1 MGAGGRSAL
10 GCRSLV
16 AAGASSLTR
25 KRAVTE
31 KPPSRRLPGGKWVA
45 CSVPSEPF
53 SAQPKT
59 QVHPDLISVVRDLG
73 FTERRSQL
81 VVLSGPEVGR
91 VVDVAKLPFVVGKG
105 EECDLVLSEPTVSR
119 THFSIESDDGAVV
132 IRDLGSTN
140 GTWIDHSSGRLQGT
154 EFRIKEA
161 WLRPGTVLR
170 AGQAQLRF
178 EPVFKPLD
186 LAPATTERFGSLV
199 GRSVRMRQI
208 FTLLERVA
216 KTEATVVIFGETGTG
231 KSAVAQAIHESSSRK
246 NGPFVTVDCGAIA
259 ENLIE
264 SELFGHEK
272 GAFTG
277 ADRMRQGALERAQGG
292 TLFVDELVDL
302 RLDLQPRLLRVLEE
316 REVRRVGG
324 NAALKL
330 DVRIIAASRFDL
342 WREVQE
348 KRFREDLY
356 FRLAVFT
363 LPLPSL
369 RERKEDIPLL
379 ATAFARSPTLV
390 AGGGDRLLARFGP
403 AVFDRLM
410 NHPFPGNVREL
421 RNVVERAVTLDSD
434 PNEML
439 TSSLFPATP
448 SFPPTSAS
456 PTPTLPS
463 LALPPDTPTQ
473 PLSFRG
479 AGGANDSRVPLEADC
494 TLPFKEAKEQLLERF
509 EAAYFRRLVAHSD
522 GNASA
527 MARAAGID
535 RKHLYTLAKK
545 HHLDLKGRPDAKDP

>member
-1 MGAGGRSAL
+1 MAGP
-10 GCRSLV
+10 
-16 AAGASSLTR
+16 T
-25 KRAVTE
+25 
-31 KPPSRRLPGGKWVA
+31 
-45 CSVPSEPF
+45 F
-53 SAQPKT
+53 SAIPTT
-59 QVHPDLISVVRDLG
+59 QVHSDTLSASHDLG
-73 FTERRSQL
+73 FTERRCRL
-81 VVLSGPEVGR
+81 VVLSGPETGK
-91 VVDVAKLPFVVGKG
+91 VVDVTKSPFLVGKG
-105 EECDLVLSEPTVSR
+105 EECDLVLTEPTVSR
-119 THFSIESDDGAVV
+119 NHFQIESDSGAFV

-140 GTWIDHSSGRLQGT
+140 GSWIDQ
-154 EFRIKEA
+154 FRIKEA
-161 WLRPGTVLR
+161 WLRPGTVLK

-186 LAPATTERFGSLV
+186 IEPASTERFATLV

-231 KSAVAQAIHESSSRK
+231 KSAVAQAIHEGSTRK
-246 NGPFVTVDCGAIA
+246 GGPFITVDCGAIA

-277 ADRMRQGALERAQGG
+277 ADRLRQGALERAQGG
-292 TLFVDELVDL
+292 TLFIDELVDL
-302 RLDLQPRLLRVLEE
+302 RIDLQPRLLRVLEE

-324 NAALKL
+324 NTPIKL

-379 ATAFARSPTLV
+379 ATAFARQHKLV
-390 AGGGDRLLARFGP
+390 PGGGERLLARFSP
-403 AVFDRLM
+403 SVVEKLM

-421 RNVVERAVTLDSD
+421 RNVIERAITLDSD
-434 PNEML
+434 PTEML
-439 TSSLFPATP
+439 TSSLFGGPVLSSTLPTALGPPIAPPASEQTARMP
-448 SFPPTSAS
+448 LPPR
-456 PTPTLPS
+456 TPTAPLPVS
-463 LALPPDTPTQ
+463 LPNSGPLGASVTSSPSSPD
-473 PLSFRG
+473 
-479 AGGANDSRVPLEADC
+479 DRVTLAADC
-494 TLPFKEAKEQLLERF
+494 SLPFKEAKEQLLEQF
-509 EAAYFRRLVAHSD
+509 EAEYFRRLLRTNN

-527 MARAAGID
+527 IARTAGID
-535 RKHLYTLAKK
+535 RKHLYTLFKK
-545 HHLDLKGRPDAKDP
+545 HNLELKGRES

>member
-1 MGAGGRSAL
+1 M
-10 GCRSLV
+10 
-16 AAGASSLTR
+16 ASPT
-25 KRAVTE
+25 
-31 KPPSRRLPGGKWVA
+31 
-45 CSVPSEPF
+45 F
-53 SAQPKT
+53 SAIPPT
-59 QVHPDLISVVRDLG
+59 QVHSDLSSVGHDLG

-81 VVLSGPEVGR
+81 VVMSGPEAGR
-91 VVDVAKLPFVVGKG
+91 VVDVVKSPFVVGKG
-105 EECDLVLSEPTVSR
+105 EECDLVLTEPTVSR
-119 THFSIESDDGAVV
+119 THFNIESDQGAFV

-140 GTWIDHSSGRLQGT
+140 GTWIDQ
-154 EFRIKEA
+154 FRIKEA

-186 LAPATTERFGSLV
+186 LAPAATERFGSLV

-231 KSAVAQAIHESSSRK
+231 KSAVAQAIHESSLRK
-246 NGPFVTVDCGAIA
+246 SGPFITVDCGAIA

-277 ADRMRQGALERAQGG
+277 ADRLRQGALERAQGG
-292 TLFVDELVDL
+292 TLFIDELVDL

-324 NAALKL
+324 NAAIKL

-379 ATAFARSPTLV
+379 ATAFARAHKLV
-390 AGGGDRLLARFGP
+390 PGGGDRLLSRFGP
-403 AVFDRLM
+403 AAFDKLM

-421 RNVVERAVTLDSD
+421 RNVIERSITLDSD

-439 TSSLFPATP
+439 TSSLFPSLSP
-448 SFPPTSAS
+448 SMPNL
-456 PTPTLPS
+456 TPTLTPG
-463 LALPPDTPTQ
+463 ALPPTAPLPLPPRTPTQ
-473 PLSFRG
+473 PLTPPAVIRPGFAMP
-479 AGGANDSRVPLEADC
+479 AGGDDSRVALEADC

-509 EAAYFRRLVAHSD
+509 EAAYFKRLVAHSD

-545 HHLDLKGRPDAKDP
+545 HHLDLKGRPEG

>member
-1 MGAGGRSAL
+1 M
-10 GCRSLV
+10 
-16 AAGASSLTR
+16 ASPT
-25 KRAVTE
+25 
-31 KPPSRRLPGGKWVA
+31 
-45 CSVPSEPF
+45 F
-53 SAQPKT
+53 SAIPTT
-59 QVHPDLISVVRDLG
+59 QVHSDLISTAHDLG

-81 VVLSGPEVGR
+81 VVMTGPETGR
-91 VVDVAKLPFVVGKG
+91 VVDIVKTPFVVGKG

-119 THFSIESDDGAVV
+119 THFNIENEEGALV

-140 GTWIDHSSGRLQGT
+140 GTWIDQ
-154 EFRIKEA
+154 FRIKEA

-186 LAPATTERFGSLV
+186 LAPASTERFGSLV

-246 NGPFVTVDCGAIA
+246 RGPFITVDCGAIA

-277 ADRMRQGALERAQGG
+277 AERLRQGALERAQGG
-292 TLFVDELVDL
+292 TLFIDELVDL

-324 NAALKL
+324 NTAIKL

-342 WREVQE
+342 WREVQD

-379 ATAFARSPTLV
+379 ATAFARAHKLV
-390 AGGGDRLLARFGP
+390 PGGGDPLLARFGP
-403 AVFDRLM
+403 AVFDKLM
-410 NHPFPGNVREL
+410 AHPFPGNVREL
-421 RNVVERAVTLDSD
+421 RNVIERAITLDSD

-439 TSSLFPATP
+439 TSSLFP
-448 SFPPTSAS
+448 SAS
-456 PTPTLPS
+456 PSLQSLAVPAPVAITPLPS
-463 LALPPDTPTQ
+463 PPHTPTQ
-473 PLSFRG
+473 PLPVPSGRLPPG
-479 AGGANDSRVPLEADC
+479 VLGTGDDSRVPLQADC

-509 EAAYFRRLVAHSD
+509 EAAYFKRLVAHSD

-527 MARAAGID
+527 MARSAGID

-545 HHLDLKGRPDAKDP
+545 HNLDLKGRPEG

>member
-1 MGAGGRSAL
+1 MSAG
-10 GCRSLV
+10 
-16 AAGASSLTR
+16 
-25 KRAVTE
+25 
-31 KPPSRRLPGGKWVA
+31 
-45 CSVPSEPF
+45 
-53 SAQPKT
+53 
-59 QVHPDLISVVRDLG
+59 RDLG

-81 VVLSGPEVGR
+81 VVLTGPEAGR
-91 VVDVAKLPFVVGKG
+91 VVDIVKSPFVVGKG
-105 EECDLVLSEPTVSR
+105 EECDLVLSEATVSR
-119 THFSIESDDGAVV
+119 THFNIESEEGAFV

-140 GTWIDHSSGRLQGT
+140 GTWIDQ
-154 EFRIKEA
+154 FRIKEA
-161 WLRPGTVLR
+161 YLRPGTVLR

-178 EPVFKPLD
+178 EPVFKSLE
-186 LAPATTERFGSLV
+186 LAPAATERFGALV

-246 NGPFVTVDCGAIA
+246 SGPFVTVDCGAIA

-277 ADRMRQGALERAQGG
+277 ADRLRQGALERAQGG
-292 TLFVDELVDL
+292 TLFIDELVDL

-324 NAALKL
+324 NTAIKL
-330 DVRIIAASRFDL
+330 NVRIIAASRFDL
-342 WREVQE
+342 WREVQD

-379 ATAFARSPTLV
+379 ATAFARAHKLV
-390 AGGGDRLLARFGP
+390 PGGGDRLLARFGP
-403 AVFDRLM
+403 AVFDPLM

-421 RNVVERAVTLDSD
+421 RNVVERAITLDSD
-434 PNEML
+434 PGEML
-439 TSSLFPATP
+439 TSSLFPTATL
-448 SFPPTSAS
+448 
-456 PTPTLPS
+456 PTLSMAPAAS
-463 LALPPDTPTQ
+463 AAAPLTAAPLSAPATLPLPPHTPPQ
-473 PLSFRG
+473 PVPLAAVPLPLNVGDLNPLGRAFPLNRG
-479 AGGANDSRVPLEADC
+479 DDSRVSLPADC

-509 EAAYFRRLVAHSD
+509 EAAYFKRLLAHSD

-545 HHLDLKGRPDAKDP
+545 HHLDLKGKPES

>member
-1 MGAGGRSAL
+1 M
-10 GCRSLV
+10 
-16 AAGASSLTR
+16 AS
-25 KRAVTE
+25 
-31 KPPSRRLPGGKWVA
+31 P
-45 CSVPSEPF
+45 PF
-53 SAQPKT
+53 SALPTT
-59 QVHPDLISVVRDLG
+59 QVHSDLVSAVQDLG

-81 VVLSGPEVGR
+81 VVLTGPETGR
-91 VVDVAKLPFVVGKG
+91 VVDITKSPFVVGKG

-119 THFSIESDDGAVV
+119 THFNIESDQGAFV

-140 GTWIDHSSGRLQGT
+140 GTWIDQ
-154 EFRIKEA
+154 FRIKEA

-170 AGQAQLRF
+170 AGQAQIRF

-186 LAPATTERFGSLV
+186 LAPAATEKFGSLV

-246 NGPFVTVDCGAIA
+246 SGPFVTVDCGAIA

-277 ADRMRQGALERAQGG
+277 ADRLRQGALERAQGG
-292 TLFVDELVDL
+292 TLFIDELVDL

-324 NAALKL
+324 NAAIKL

-379 ATAFARSPTLV
+379 ATAFARAHKLV
-390 AGGGDRLLARFGP
+390 PGGGDRLLARFGP
-403 AVFDRLM
+403 TVFDKLM
-410 NHPFPGNVREL
+410 SHPFPGNVREL
-421 RNVVERAVTLDSD
+421 RNVIERAITLDSD
-434 PNEML
+434 PTEML
-439 TSSLFPATP
+439 TSSLFPSLSPPP
-448 SFPPTSAS
+448 S
-456 PTPTLPS
+456 LPS
-463 LALPPDTPTQ
+463 VSPGLTSPAAALAPSQPLPAPPHTPTQ
-473 PLSFRG
+473 PLPVGSLSLP
-479 AGGANDSRVPLEADC
+479 AIGGRPGFVDGDDSRVPLEADC

-509 EAAYFRRLVAHSD
+509 EAAYFKRLVAHSD

-545 HHLDLKGRPDAKDP
+545 HHLDLKGRPET